1 MARLVVKS
9 EGREQVIELKLGVNR
24 LGRSP
29 DADLQVVH
37 STISGFH
44 CELELDRH
52 ELVLRDCEST
62 NGTFVDG
69 EPVRE
74 ARLIAGQTF
83 CAGDVEIFVESTDV
97 NVAIPKIEVPVLKVP
112 PVVLKNGALLCT
124 RHPSATVT
132 HRCTHCKEVMC
143 EDCVTRMRRRGG
155 KYLDLC
161 SLCSH
166 KVERISDKKKKKSI
180 LGFLAK
186 TVKLPFAHTSKEVD
200 ADR

>member
-29 DADLQVVH
+29 DADLQVIH

-44 CELELDRH
+44 CELELDRG
-52 ELVLRDCEST
+52 ELILRDCEST

-69 EPVRE
+69 EPIHE
-74 ARLIAGQTF
+74 ARLLTGQTF
-83 CAGDVEIFVESTDV
+83 SVGDVEIFVESTDV
-97 NVAIPKIEVPVLKVP
+97 NVEIPKIEVPVLKAP
-112 PVVLKNGALLCT
+112 PVVLKNGALLCP
-124 RHPSATVT
+124 RHPSVSVT
-132 HRCTHCKEVMC
+132 HQCTHCKEVMC

-161 SLCSH
+161 PLCSH
-166 KVERISDKKKKKSI
+166 KVERIGEKKKKKSI

-186 TVKLPFAHTSKEVD
+186 TVKLLFAHTSKD
-200 ADR
+200 AD

>member
-29 DADLQVVH
+29 DADLHIVH

-44 CELELDRH
+44 CELELDRG
-52 ELVLRDCEST
+52 ELIIRDCEST
-62 NGTFVDG
+62 NGTFVGG
-69 EPVRE
+69 EPIREVR
-74 ARLIAGQTF
+74 LMAGQTF
-83 CAGDVEIFVESTDV
+83 SVGDVEIFVESTDV
-97 NVAIPKIEVPVLKVP
+97 NVAIPKIEVPVLKAP

-143 EDCVTRMRRRGG
+143 EECVTRLRRRGG
-155 KYLDLC
+155 KYLELC
-161 SLCSH
+161 PLCSH
-166 KVERISDKKKKKSI
+166 KVVRISEKKKKKSI
-180 LGFLAK
+180 LGFLTK
-186 TVKLPFAHTSKEVD
+186 TVKLPFAHTSKD
-200 ADR
+200 AD

>member
-29 DADLQVVH
+29 DADLQIVH

-44 CELELDRH
+44 CELELDRD
-52 ELVLRDCEST
+52 ELILRDCEST

-74 ARLIAGQTF
+74 ARLMAGQSF
-83 CAGDVEIFVESTDV
+83 AVGDVEIFVESTEV
-97 NVAIPKIEVPVLKVP
+97 NVEIPKIEVPVLKAP

-155 KYLDLC
+155 KYLELC

-166 KVERISDKKKKKSI
+166 KVERISGKKKKKSI

-186 TVKLPFAHTSKEVD
+186 TVKLPFAQTSKEAEVD
-200 ADR
+200 

>member
-69 EPVRE
+69 EPIRE

>member
-1 MARLVVKS
+1 MARLVVKN

-29 DADLQVVH
+29 DADLHVEH

-44 CELELDRH
+44 CELVLDDD
-52 ELVLRDCEST
+52 ELVVRDNEST
-62 NGTFVDG
+62 NGTFVGG
-69 EPVRE
+69 EPIRE
-74 ARLIAGQTF
+74 ARLLAGQSF
-83 CAGDVEIFVESTDV
+83 CVGDVEILVESTEV
-97 NVAIPKIEVPVLKVP
+97 NVAIPKIEIPVLKAP

-132 HRCTHCKEVMC
+132 HRCTHCREVMC
-143 EDCVTRMRRRGG
+143 EDCVTRLRRRGG
-155 KYLDLC
+155 KYLELC

-166 KVERISDKKKKKSI
+166 KVERIGAKKKKKSI

-186 TVKLPFAHTSKEVD
+186 TVKLPFAHSSTE
-200 ADR
+200 AE

>member
-9 EGREQVIELKLGVNR
+9 DGREQVIELKLGVNR

-29 DADLQVVH
+29 DADLHVEH

-44 CELELDRH
+44 CELELDRG
-52 ELVLRDCEST
+52 ELLVRDCDST

-69 EPVRE
+69 APIHQ
-74 ARLIAGQTF
+74 ARLSAGQSF
-83 CAGDVEIFVESTDV
+83 SVGDVDIFIESTDV
-97 NVAIPKIEVPVLKVP
+97 NVAIPKIEVPVLKAP

-132 HRCTHCKEVMC
+132 HRCTHCHEVMC
-143 EDCVTRMRRRGG
+143 EDCVSRLRRRGG
-155 KYLDLC
+155 KHLELC
-161 SLCSH
+161 PLCSH
-166 KVERISDKKKKKSI
+166 KVERIGQKKRKKSI

-186 TVKLPFAHTSKEVD
+186 TVKLPFAQASKDVD
-200 ADR
+200 

>member
-1 MARLVVKS
+1 LVVKS

-52 ELVLRDCEST
+52 ELILRDCEST

-69 EPVRE
+69 EPIRE

-166 KVERISDKKKKKSI
+166 KVERIGDKKKKKSI

>member
-52 ELVLRDCEST
+52 ELILRDCEST

-74 ARLIAGQTF
+74 ARLMDGQTF
-83 CAGDVEIFVESTDV
+83 CVGDVEIFVESTDV
-97 NVAIPKIEVPVLKVP
+97 NVAIPKIEVPVLKAP
-112 PVVLKNGALLCT
+112 PVVLNNGALLCT

-132 HRCTHCKEVMC
+132 HRCTYCKEVMC

-155 KYLDLC
+155 KYLELC

-186 TVKLPFAHTSKEVD
+186 TVKLPFAQASKEAEVD
-200 ADR
+200 

>member
-1 MARLVVKS
+1 MARLVIKS

-44 CELELDRH
+44 CELELDRG
-52 ELVLRDCEST
+52 ELIVRDCEST

-69 EPVRE
+69 EPIRE
-74 ARLIAGQTF
+74 ARLMAGQNF
-83 CAGDVEIFVESTDV
+83 CVGDVEIFIESTDV
-97 NVAIPKIEVPVLKVP
+97 NVAIPQIEVPVLKAP
-112 PVVLKNGALLCT
+112 PVVLKNGVLLCT

-155 KYLDLC
+155 KYLNLC
-161 SLCSH
+161 PLCSH
-166 KVERISDKKKKKSI
+166 KVECIGEKKKKKSI

-186 TVKLPFAHTSKEVD
+186 TVKLPFAHTSKEAEVD
-200 ADR
+200 